1 MFGLRSL
8 FKSKESKGNAKSR
21 LEVVLVQDRS
31 GLSTQDMKNFK
42 KQLLEVMQ
50 KYFVIDKKDLD
61 IEWQREGNN
70 TALVVNTALRSKSGK
85 TVKAA
90 A

>member
-8 FKSKESKGNAKSR
+8 FKSKESKANARSR

-31 GLSTQDMKNFK
+31 GLSSKEMKKFK
-42 KQLLEVMQ
+42 KELLETMQ
-50 KYFVIDKKDLD
+50 KYFVIEKKDLD
-61 IEWQREGNN
+61 IEWQRDGNT
-70 TALVVNTALRSKSGK
+70 TALVVNTALRTKAGA
-85 TVKAA
+85 VKAA